1 MPPKYIQNTFAG
13 GIIRPELDPRTDLAN
28 YYNSVRAG
36 KNVIFFTVGG
46 AANRTGSFFCGKRKY
61 PDKKSRV
68 FSFRFSIAEQYLI
81 EVGHEYIRF
90 WKNDNLIVVENNP
103 VEIITEYQEEDLD
116 KLNIVQSADVL
127 YILCNC
133 YKTRELRRYSDT
145 EWEFVEFDYQNGPF
159 EPYNTDKN
167 FKMEIF
173 RNENLQYI
181 LATHK
186 GYFATDLINSLF
198 KIEKEF
204 NSESFYVSLT
214 ASGTIGT
221 FISDGNF
228 KISSSGGWR
237 GKLICE
243 KSKDRVIWQEVNS
256 WTSSSVTDPNN
267 VNFVSEIYDDLN
279 WYRLRLEF
287 LEGTCNVNFSHSKFT
302 YEIIA
307 KIVDLV
313 IESID
318 ETNQQYKQAVI
329 NIING
334 VNDLVFSNNSTSQ
347 EYKSL
352 LSQMASDNQNNIIL
366 TGQIL
371 KNGTT
376 TNMIDVYKMFDKDIN
391 TGINFWVLPS
401 NYYGNIGDYIPSKI
415 TIIYDAVSNAEFLSG
430 KNANKI
436 IIKNSGHYAKLGN
449 LTVKFYYKNSLM
461 QTLNF
466 YIKDTLEV
474 SFNLITFDKIQFEFT
489 NFIASVPPDNDPIPS
504 YVKCLEIEV
513 WGYESASEVFSTD
526 WWALGAWNERN
537 GYPGAGAFS
546 QDRLCLAASRLKTF
560 TMWSSK
566 TGIYNDFGKSNPAE
580 ASDAIDINLPSMK
593 RDCPEI
599 LNLVG
604 FTKLLVLSSSG
615 ETTVDLAAVE
625 QVPQSQRGSDKP
637 APVVVGS
644 TVLFVGPKGGSL
656 RDLAYD
662 FASDSY
668 GSDDVTLKA
677 KHLLAGKKIVRL
689 AYAQDPN
696 SIVYA
701 VLDDGTMLTITYIK
715 EQNAI
720 AFSTFETPGQIEDI
734 AVLSDGNYNDVYIA
748 VKRNDD
754 RYIEKIPARI
764 IADDIMSD
772 LLIDCATKFEN
783 VNKLTGL
790 ERFNGQ
796 NIVIACPDKISKTV
810 TVNNGEAALDKTYSK
825 VIAGIPFEAKIITLD
840 AVSENKMAGQ
850 TIVDCKARIS
860 QIEAKWLYSAPDLIG
875 TEENALEAVEC
886 VNKEADGKL
895 FTGLSKQSVN
905 SASSYDKAVIYKHTT
920 PWPFMLLMLITKM
933 ELGDE

>member
-28 YYNSVRAG
+28 YYNSVREG

-103 VEIITEYQEEDLD
+103 VEIITGYQEEDLD

-133 YKTRELRRYSDT
+133 HKTRELRRYSDT

-173 RNENLQYI
+173 RNDNLQYI
-181 LATHK
+181 LSTNK
-186 GYFATDLINSLF
+186 GYFANDLITSLF

-204 NSESFYVSLT
+204 KSENFYRTLT
-214 ASGTIGT
+214 TSAEVGI
-221 FISDGNF
+221 FVSDGNL
-228 KISSSGGWR
+228 KITSSGGWTGR
-237 GKLICE
+237 LVCE
-243 KSKDRVIWQEVNS
+243 KSKDKILWKEVNS
-256 WTSSSVTDPNN
+256 WTSTSTTAPNN
-267 VNFVSEIYDDLN
+267 VNFASEISDDLN
-279 WYRLRLEF
+279 WYRLRLEHSS
-287 LEGTCNVNFSHSKFT
+287 GTCNVGFSHAAYT
-302 YEIIA
+302 YDIIA
-307 KIVDLV
+307 SIVDIV
-313 IESID
+313 AASAD
-318 ETNQQYKQAVI
+318 SNQKYKQAVI
-329 NIING
+329 NILNG
-334 VNDLVFSNNSTSQ
+334 VKDIEFSNTGVGQ
-347 EYKSL
+347 EYKKL
-352 LSQMASDNQNNIIL
+352 LPVMTSNTQDDITLSATVDYGNPLISNANVPDIFKL
-366 TGQIL
+366 FDD
-371 KNGTT
+371 
-376 TNMIDVYKMFDKDIN
+376 TNTLIDVLNGYWHTQKMI
-391 TGINFWVLPS
+391 
-401 NYYGNIGDYIPSKI
+401 I
-415 TIIYDAVSNAEFLSG
+415 TIDASASSEFSAG
-430 KNANKI
+430 KNINKI
-436 IIKNSGHYAKLGN
+436 VIKTRATRTLFARAEA
-449 LTVKFYYKNSLM
+449 KFYFDG
-461 QTLNF
+461 TLVSTITRYDGSGIRELIF
-466 YIKDTLEV
+466 DLIK
-474 SFNLITFDKIQFEFT
+474 FDKIVLVLTDVLEGWWLESDADVAKLT
-489 NFIASVPPDNDPIPS
+489 
-504 YVKCLEIEV
+504 EIEL
-513 WGYESASEVFSTD
+513 WGYETTTDVFSTD
-526 WWALGAWNERN
+526 WWAIGAWNERN
-537 GYPGAGAFS
+537 GYPGCGAFS
-546 QDRLCLAASRLKTF
+546 QDRLCLAASRLRTF
-560 TMWSSK
+560 TTWSSK

-810 TVNNGEAALDKTYSK
+810 AVNNGEAALDKTYSK

-875 TEENALEAVEC
+875 TEETALEAVEC

>member
-90 WKNDNLIVVENNP
+90 WKNDNLIVNGNNP
-103 VEIITEYQEEDLD
+103 VEIITGYQEEDLD

-127 YILCNC
+127 YILCNR

-159 EPYNTDKN
+159 EPYNRDKN

-173 RNENLQYI
+173 RNEDLQYI
-181 LATHK
+181 LSTNK
-186 GYFATDLINSLF
+186 GYFANDLLGSLF

-204 NSESFYVSLT
+204 KSESFYKSLT
-214 ASGTIGT
+214 TSSEVGI
-221 FISDGNF
+221 FVSDGNL
-228 KISSSGGWR
+228 KITSSGGWSGR
-237 GKLICE
+237 LICE
-243 KSKDRVIWQEVNS
+243 KSKDKILWKEVNS
-256 WTSSSVTDPNN
+256 WTSSSTTDPNN
-267 VNFVSEIYDDLN
+267 VNFASEITEELS
-279 WYRLRLEF
+279 WYRLRLEHSA
-287 LEGTCNVNFSHSKFT
+287 GTCNVNFLHAAYN

-307 KIVDLV
+307 AIVGIIDA
-313 IESID
+313 SID
-318 ETNQQYKQAVI
+318 ETNQKYKQAVI
-329 NIING
+329 DIKNG
-334 VNDLVFSNNSTSQ
+334 VRDIEFSNTGVSQ
-347 EYKSL
+347 EYKKL
-352 LSQMASDNQNNIIL
+352 LPVMTSNTQDNITLSATVDYGHPLISNANVPDIFKL
-366 TGQIL
+366 FDD
-371 KNGTT
+371 
-376 TNMIDVYKMFDKDIN
+376 TNTLIDVLNGYWHTQKMI
-391 TGINFWVLPS
+391 
-401 NYYGNIGDYIPSKI
+401 I
-415 TIIYDAVSNAEFLSG
+415 TIDASASSEFSAG
-430 KNANKI
+430 KNINKI
-436 IIKNSGHYAKLGN
+436 IIKTRATRTLFARAEA
-449 LTVKFYYKNSLM
+449 KFYFDG
-461 QTLNF
+461 TLVSTITRYDGSGIRELIF
-466 YIKDTLEV
+466 DLIK
-474 SFNLITFDKIQFEFT
+474 FDKIVLVLTDVLEGWWLESDADVAKLT
-489 NFIASVPPDNDPIPS
+489 
-504 YVKCLEIEV
+504 EIEL
-513 WGYESASEVFSTD
+513 WGYETTTEVFSTD
-526 WWALGAWNERN
+526 WWAIGAWNERN
-537 GYPGAGAFS
+537 GYPGCGAFS
-546 QDRLCLAASRLKTF
+546 QDRLCLAASILKTF

-566 TGIYNDFGKSNPAE
+566 TGIYNDFGKSDPLE

-599 LNLVG
+599 QNLVG

-615 ETTVDLAAVE
+615 ETTVEFTEPPA

-810 TVNNGEAALDKTYSK
+810 AVNNGEAALDKTYSK

-875 TEENALEAVEC
+875 TEETALEAVEC

>member
-90 WKNDNLIVVENNP
+90 WKNDNLIVNGNNP
-103 VEIITEYQEEDLD
+103 VEIITGYQEEDLD

-127 YILCNC
+127 YILCNL

-145 EWEFVEFDYQNGPF
+145 EWEFTEFDNQNGPF
-159 EPYNTDKN
+159 EPYNLDKN

-173 RNENLQYI
+173 RNEDLQYI
-181 LATHK
+181 LSTNK
-186 GYFATDLINSLF
+186 GYFANDLITSLF

-204 NSESFYVSLT
+204 KSESFYKSLT
-214 ASGTIGT
+214 TSAEVGI
-221 FISDGNF
+221 FVSDGNL
-228 KISSSGGWR
+228 KITSSGGWTGR
-237 GKLICE
+237 LVCE
-243 KSKDRVIWQEVNS
+243 KSKDKILWKEVNS
-256 WTSSSVTDPNN
+256 WTSTSTTDPNN
-267 VNFVSEIYDDLN
+267 VNFASEISDDLN
-279 WYRLRLEF
+279 WYRLRLEHSS
-287 LEGTCNVNFSHSKFT
+287 GTCNVGFSHAAYT
-302 YEIIA
+302 YDIIA
-307 KIVDLV
+307 SIVDIV
-313 IESID
+313 AASAD
-318 ETNQQYKQAVI
+318 SNQKYKQAVI
-329 NIING
+329 NILNG
-334 VNDLVFSNNSTSQ
+334 VKDIEFSNTGVSQ
-347 EYKSL
+347 EYKKL
-352 LSQMASDNQNNIIL
+352 LPVMTSNTQDDITLSANIKVNEGQLGEISRNITEIFKLFDDDTNTYLDLISIIDGSIGTAPVKMTITVDASAAAAFE
-366 TGQIL
+366 T
-371 KNGTT
+371 
-376 TNMIDVYKMFDKDIN
+376 
-391 TGINFWVLPS
+391 
-401 NYYGNIGDYIPSKI
+401 
-415 TIIYDAVSNAEFLSG
+415 G
-430 KNANKI
+430 KNINKI
-436 IIKNSGHYAKLGN
+436 VIKTKDDKAWLRR
-449 LTVKFYYKNSLM
+449 LTAKFYLDGELVS
-461 QTLNF
+461 TLTRYDSDGIREQSF
-466 YIKDTLEV
+466 DLIK
-474 SFNLITFDKIQFEFT
+474 FDKI
-489 NFIASVPPDNDPIPS
+489 I
-504 YVKCLEIEV
+504 LELSEPVLLTAFNREQTKYTQIEL
-513 WGYESASEVFSTD
+513 WGYETTTEVFSTD
-526 WWALGAWNERN
+526 WWAIGAWNERN

-546 QDRLCLAASRLKTF
+546 QDRLCLAASRLRTF
-560 TMWSSK
+560 TTWSSK